1 MKKEELEKLLQ
12 KYYSGESTVEEERAL
27 SVFFNSDN
35 VPGGY
40 ETEKAIFSY
49 YMSSLQVPEPSS
61 DLEERIIS
69 GIDQAQ
75 KKSGKFRKYIL
86 PSLSVAA
93 GILIIAGTWFFISRQ
108 DDLQDTFTDPQIAYA
123 ETMKILLGVSNKMNK
138 AERALQPVS
147 VMTELPLKSLET
159 LSRSGRIIEKSLE
172 NLSSIHEVI
181 NNTNLPVR
189 DSNKN
194 N

>member
-1 MKKEELEKLLQ
+1 MKKEELERLLQ

-35 VPGGY
+35 VPDGY

-49 YMSSLQVPEPSS
+49 YISSIQVPEPST
-61 DLEERIIS
+61 DLEQRIIS
-69 GIDQAQ
+69 GIDEAQ
-75 KKSGKFRKYIL
+75 KKSGKFKRYIL

-93 GILIIAGTWFFISRQ
+93 GIMILAGTWFFFSRQ
-108 DDLQDTFTDPQIAYA
+108 NDLQDTFTDPQIAYA
-123 ETMKILLGVSNKMNK
+123 ETMKILLGVSNQMNK

-147 VMTELPLKSLET
+147 VMTELPLKSLE
-159 LSRSGRIIEKSLE
+159 

-181 NNTNLPVR
+181 NNTNLPAG
-189 DSNKN
+189 DSDKNK
-194 N
+194 